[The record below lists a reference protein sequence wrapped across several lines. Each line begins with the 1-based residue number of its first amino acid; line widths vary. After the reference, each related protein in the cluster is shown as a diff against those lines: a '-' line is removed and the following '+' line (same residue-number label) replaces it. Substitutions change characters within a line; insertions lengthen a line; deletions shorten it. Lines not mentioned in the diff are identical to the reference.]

1 MSNFPLVILFSLISA
16 HAPTLISQLN
26 SQFPRP
32 APVTRARAN
41 TMEIGIK
48 SADALS
54 LHFKSFCCYNIGV
67 MSSNPIMQ
75 LKCTLL
81 STSQGHFQVPFIQS
95 FSKFSIYGPW
105 ARVNNDKDAPKVI

>member
-1 MSNFPLVILFSLISA
+1 METLTEGGDPHRLSNEVRDGIV
-16 HAPTLISQLN
+16 
-26 SQFPRP
+26 RP
-32 APVTRARAN
+32 GPVTRARAS

-54 LHFKSFCCYNIGV
+54 LHFKSFCCYNIRV

-105 ARVNNDKDAPKVI
+105 ACVNNDKDAPKVI